1 MEPIVDQPA
10 VAEATMQRVPRRLTA
25 ALAALAIA
33 GALTIWGAANVF
45 AATPSPSASNH
56 ASTGTTHNCPAHSTS
71 TQSN

>member
-10 VAEATMQRVPRRLTA
+10 VAEASMQRAPHRLTA

-45 AATPSPSASNH
+45 AASPSPA
-56 ASTGTTHNCPAHSTS
+56 ASTHVCSAHSTS
-71 TQSN
+71 SQSN